1 MELVPYWLSPI
12 EPMTVE
18 AIALMCDADRRP
30 QQAMDT
36 MIVRMKPLG

>member
-18 AIALMCDADRRP
+18 AIANVYRADSLVGEGAP
-30 QQAMDT
+30 F
-36 MIVRMKPLG
+36 